1 MAAVVPPGAFV
12 SRGTIARVGVI
23 IAICGGEW
31 KATMIT
37 ERIACSAWEKKQQLT

>member
-1 MAAVVPPGAFV
+1 MAAVVPPAAFI

-23 IAICGGEW
+23 IAICGAEW

-37 ERIACSAWEKKQQLT
+37 EGIACSAWERKEQLA